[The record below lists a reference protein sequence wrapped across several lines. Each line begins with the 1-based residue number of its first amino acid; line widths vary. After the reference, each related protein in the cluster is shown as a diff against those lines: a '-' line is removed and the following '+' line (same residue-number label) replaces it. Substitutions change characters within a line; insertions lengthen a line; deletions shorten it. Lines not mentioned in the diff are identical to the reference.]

1 MRATPF
7 APVLAPVLGLVLS
20 GACSPGT
27 PPPSGPTPVASSAST
42 TASASTPVA
51 APVDPLSKPPAK
63 EGTVTFVPP
72 QIVETALAAGPKLR
86 VLLVERH
93 ELPIVAVQVV
103 TDRGATQSPPGR
115 CSFMAAML
123 QQGTKKHD
131 ALALA
136 DEMERLGARWGSGCG
151 YDSVTVWGQVLSSK
165 LSAFLPLVA
174 EMVTTPAFD
183 AKEIERERKK
193 RLTQLKQQRDLPGAQ
208 SWRTV
213 LGALYPSGHPYAQ
226 PTIGDEAAVT
236 AITRAEL
243 EAARKATLVPGVTTI
258 VVVGDVTAATFLPL
272 LGKAFA
278 DWKDPTPPLVTPPP
292 VADLSLQK
300 TGGVLLIDRPG
311 AAQSTVSLARVG
323 EARATPD
330 WAALTLTNYV
340 FGGHFASRINMN
352 LREAHAYTYGAG
364 SSFSMWQM
372 PGPFTVG
379 GEIKTEH
386 TAAAVKEILGEL
398 ARMRTEPIA
407 DEELAEAKSGLVD
420 QLPGRFSTMEETAS
434 SLATLVTYH
443 LPLDEYAQR
452 PLRYGAVTKDDVLRL
467 AKLHFGVAGF
477 RLVVVG
483 DAAKIQAGL
492 AALGLGPVEVRKP

>member
-1 MRATPF
+1 MR
-7 APVLAPVLGLVLS
+7 APVLGSVLVSLGIVAG

-27 PPPSGPTPVASSAST
+27 PPAAGPPAPSAST
-42 TASASTPVA
+42 STSTSASASVA
-51 APVDPLSKPPAK
+51 APVDPLAKPPAK

-72 QIVETALAAGPKLR
+72 KIVETKLATGPKLR

-103 TDRGATQSPPGR
+103 TDRGASQSPPGR

-131 ALALA
+131 ALAYA

-151 YDSVTVWGQVLSSK
+151 YDSVNVYGQVLSSK
-165 LSAFLPLVA
+165 LGAFLPLLA
-174 EMVTTPAFD
+174 EMVLAPAFD

-208 SWRTV
+208 SWRAV
-213 LGALYPSGHPYAQ
+213 LEVLYPGPHPYSQ
-226 PTIGDEAAVT
+226 PTIGDEAAVK

-243 EAARKATLVPGVTTI
+243 EASRKATLVPGTTTI
-258 VVVGDVTAATFLPL
+258 VVVGDVTEATLLPM

-278 DWKDPTPPLVTPPP
+278 DWKDPTAPLVETPSF
-292 VADLSLQK
+292 VSLAPK
-300 TGGVLLIDRPG
+300 GVPILVIDRPG
-311 AAQSTVSLARVG
+311 ASQSTVSLARVG
-323 EARATPD
+323 ELRATPD
-330 WAALTLTNYV
+330 WAGIHVTNYV
-340 FGGHFASRINMN
+340 FGGHFASRVNMN

-386 TAAAVKEILGEL
+386 TAAALKEILGEL
-398 ARMRTEPIA
+398 ARLRSEPIS
-407 DEELAEAKSGLVD
+407 DDELAEAKTGLVD

-443 LPLDEYAQR
+443 LPLDEYAVRPQR
-452 PLRYGAVTKDDVLRL
+452 YAAIGKDDVLRL
-467 AKLHFGVAGF
+467 AKKYMSLDGA
-477 RLVVVG
+477 RIVVVG
-483 DAAKIQAGL
+483 DAAKIKPGL
-492 AALGLGPVEVRKP
+492 EALGVGAVEVRKP